1 VIKLFNK
8 YDKDQSGFI
17 EQNELTAMT
26 NDLLKELGQKKQYN
40 QN

>member
-8 YDKDQSGFI
+8 YDKDQSGI
-17 EQNELTAMT
+17 VEQTELTAMV

-40 QN
+40 